1 LALRNHIEELMKDH
15 GNLSVSDLA
24 RLTNIPQPTLH
35 HLITGATRRPRP
47 KLLKTL
53 ADFFSITT
61 EELIDAKR
69 KNQPVPMLQWHE
81 LKDLQNLNSLNIKDH
96 TRTKVLTELSVSQNA
111 FALIAK
117 DNMMEPLFSDGCIL
131 IFDPVRNS
139 QDRNFVLVYLNDMQD
154 YFVKRLFIENKSQY
168 ISLSDEIGKPAEL
181 YKLTTQDQV
190 LATLVEAKM
199 QF

>member
-1 LALRNHIEELMKDH
+1 MENKLALHNHIEELMKDH

-69 KNQPVPMLQWHE
+69 KNQPVPMLGWHE
-81 LKDLQNLNSLNIKDH
+81 LKDLQNLNISNIKDN
-96 TRTKVLTELSVSQNA
+96 TRTKVLTELRISQSS

-117 DNMMEPLFSDGCIL
+117 DNMMEPLFPDGCIL
-131 IFDPVRNS
+131 IFDPVRDS
-139 QDRNFVLVYLNDMQD
+139 QDRNFVLILP
-154 YFVKRLFIENKSQY
+154 F
-168 ISLSDEIGKPAEL
+168 
-181 YKLTTQDQV
+181 
-190 LATLVEAKM
+190 
-199 QF
+199 